1 VADETQDLDRLF
13 ERLAQEEG
21 SKGDPEEHPSVE
33 ILTAYHANEL
43 SAEEDARIQEHLAS
57 CRSCAEIVLDFDSFL
72 AEPAGEPEV
81 ASFEVAAESRRL
93 RERIKSESE
102 PAASRANWRHWAPAV
117 AAVLTLVVV
126 GFYFVAQPDWLGG
139 DRPVTTLDAAGALRS
154 GERFDAV
161 PLSHDLVLRNPSGTS
176 FEEYR
181 VEFKIL
187 STGRVVEVSGLRED
201 RPREVR
207 VRVPRRK
214 LEPGRHEIN
223 LLGIRGDQEYLV
235 GTYLV
240 DFRGR

>member
-1 VADETQDLDRLF
+1 MADETQDLGRLF

-21 SKGDPEEHPSVE
+21 GDPEAHPSVST
-33 ILTAYHANEL
+33 LTAYHANEL
-43 SAEEDARIQEHLAS
+43 SPEEDARIQEHLAS
-57 CRSCAEIVLDFDSFL
+57 CRRCAEIVLDFDSFL
-72 AEPAGEPEV
+72 AEPAGAPEV

-93 RERIKSESE
+93 RERIRAEPE
-102 PAASRANWRHWAPAV
+102 PASSRMNWRHWAPAV

-126 GFYFVAQPDWLGG
+126 GFYFVYQP

-154 GERFDAV
+154 GERFEAV

-201 RPREVR
+201 LDHPREVR
-207 VRVPRRK
+207 VRVPRRN
-214 LEPGRHEIN
+214 LEPGRHVLH
-223 LLGIRGDQEYLV
+223 LLGIRGSQEFHV

-240 DFRGR
+240 NFQGP

>member
-1 VADETQDLDRLF
+1 MTDETQDLDRLF

-57 CRSCAEIVLDFDSFL
+57 CRRCAEIVLDFDSFL

-81 ASFEVAAESRRL
+81 ASLEVAAESRRL
-93 RERIKSESE
+93 RERIRADPE
-102 PAASRANWRHWAPAV
+102 PASSRTNWRHWAPAV

-126 GFYFVAQPDWLGG
+126 GFYFVYQP

-154 GERFDAV
+154 GERFEAV

-240 DFRGR
+240 DFRSR